1 MRRRVSKLERATQA
15 VDRSQLCRTKPPAA
29 VTGTPLGPVD
39 TPALPPQPALVSKPR
54 KAEEPQATYGAK
66 KPAKAASSTKLGP
79 ASTSDE
85 AFKRVTDK
93 IFTERKELLRKLA
106 Q

>member
-1 MRRRVSKLERATQA
+1 MRETRLTSDTSGMKPDLRE
-15 VDRSQLCRTKPPAA
+15 LCRAIPPAS
-29 VTGTPLGPVD
+29 VTVAALGPVD
-39 TPALPPQPALVSKPR
+39 TPALPPHPSPVSKPR
-54 KAEEPQATYGAK
+54 KVEEPQATYAAK
-66 KPAKAASSTKLGP
+66 KPAKAASSTKPGP